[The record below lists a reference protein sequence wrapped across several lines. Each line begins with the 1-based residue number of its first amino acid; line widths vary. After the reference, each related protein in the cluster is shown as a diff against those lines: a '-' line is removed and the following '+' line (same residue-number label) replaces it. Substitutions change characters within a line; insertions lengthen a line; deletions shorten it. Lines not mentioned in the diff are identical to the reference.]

1 MPVQPKNLRV
11 LSRQTIRELLN
22 DDRCAD
28 AAKECRLAIKALSV
42 KGEPWSMLLVD
53 LLYDRFRWCSERQG
67 DVPLW
72 NRGGQG
78 NRALRYLGDWR
89 QDVADEESGE
99 AQKCEDELKVVL
111 ALYKNGVCEHDE
123 LLDCCSPYRSAIG
136 ITDAAARL
144 AERGLVL
151 RHETG
156 NGLVWYL
163 VSKGMDRRIVEAI
176 RRLLRRA

>member
-22 DDRCAD
+22 DDRCAH
-28 AAKECRLAIKALSV
+28 AAKTCRHAIKTFSV
-42 KGEPWSMLLVD
+42 EGEPWSQLIVAI
-53 LLYDRFRWCSERQG
+53 LYDNFRWCSERQG

-89 QDVADEESGE
+89 QDVADEENGV
-99 AQKCEDELKVVL
+99 ARQREDELKGVL
-111 ALYKNGVCEHDE
+111 ALYKNGVCSPNE
-123 LLDCCSPYRSAIG
+123 LLDCCSPYRSSADLF
-136 ITDAAARL
+136 DAASRLIEKGQVLHHKTNGGDAR
-144 AERGLVL
+144 
-151 RHETG
+151 
-156 NGLVWYL
+156 YL
-163 VSKGMDRRIVEAI
+163 VSKDTARRIDEAV